1 MKYLEQGSESL
12 FQLRCYIHSHGNIS
26 CTFHRCA
33 KDDED
38 GDDNDLSTMHVI
50 SGSRRAGPACLVYW
64 VIFQCSALCKV
75 LINIYVINE
84 PLTGTIS
91 LPILGS

>member
-1 MKYLEQGSESL
+1 MKCLEQGRESL

-26 CTFHRCA
+26 CTFHHCA

-50 SGSRRAGPACLVYW
+50 SGSRQVLPLSCLLGCISGNV
-64 VIFQCSALCKV
+64 QLCKV

-91 LPILGS
+91 LPI